1 MNKTTAIQVYVI
13 AVNLKPNKKV
23 LLLTNFHIFLE
34 VANETTTFG
43 GTADLT
49 LESRL
54 LAVVLMFT
62 LLVAISLLISFY
74 TEIAGKPTERNMVTG
89 VLLGKFNDKF
99 AMSSFF

>member
-1 MNKTTAIQVYVI
+1 MKI
-13 AVNLKPNKKV
+13 
-23 LLLTNFHIFLE
+23 LLMANFRIFVE
-34 VANETTTFG
+34 MANETTTFG

-89 VLLGKFNDKF
+89 VLLGRFNNKFV
-99 AMSSFF
+99 MISFLSKI